1 MNKELSKISE
11 LSSLLRW
18 EISKLLKPEVENLIA
33 DYLDEIPRSHIGI
46 AIRRNKATQ
55 GYYVYL
61 VVSPHLHK
69 VEDIGFQR
77 SLVES
82 VKSIAPTFILDRGM
96 KVVNSI
102 QVHVISAKE
111 YPTVFNLLRYYDELK
126 EIGIIHKDDT
136 NYMTFIYDVTTVRGQ
151 QYRILNLFAGK
162 EGI

>member
-1 MNKELSKISE
+1 MNKELVKISE

-46 AIRRNKATQ
+46 AVRRDKATQ
-55 GYYVYL
+55 GHYIYL
-61 VVSPHLHK
+61 VVSPSLHK
-69 VEDIGFQR
+69 VEDLGFQR

-82 VKSIAPTFILDRGM
+82 VKSLAPTFILDRGM

-102 QVHVISAKE
+102 QVYTIHAGKYS
-111 YPTVFNLLRYYDELK
+111 TVRSLLRCYDRLK
-126 EIGIIHKDDT
+126 DIGIIPNNGLNYLSVIYNHKAD
-136 NYMTFIYDVTTVRGQ
+136 RGDS
-151 QYRILNLFAGK
+151 YIISSILTEK

>member
-1 MNKELSKISE
+1 MNKELVKISE

-46 AIRRNKATQ
+46 AIQRNNVNQ

-61 VVSPHLHK
+61 VISPHLHK

-82 VKSIAPTFILDRGM
+82 VKSITPTFILDRGM

-126 EIGIIHKDDT
+126 EIGIIYKDDT